1 MMKTTRHSL
10 MAKGILVLLSLLI
23 LIFVFTYSWFIPPDY
38 PATATGLTLTT
49 SADMDFEYAIGFAN
63 SQTGNSYY
71 VSEFKDGTID
81 LSAVKAVQDPTSGTI
96 SYVQVGGQ
104 DFAFDVLHDYNPI
117 DITGDGYTLI
127 RPAMTYGNWNI
138 NTATDNY
145 SLASEGEQYIYF
157 DLIFRSQ
164 DQCAIALDEDSYAK
178 GACESRPGSGALVGQ
193 SSVAG
198 SSTTDTTSGHV
209 FAMRSE
215 YNSEDVLTPL
225 TMKQVYNQ
233 STYGD
238 FSKDA
243 VVGSLRVAFLEYEK
257 KGDDP
262 DLSYSDLLTSKLDNN
277 LKTTP
282 SLLWIPRPDIL
293 MNDNNETS
301 GWTLSTGVASG
312 STYSHQYYDVFN
324 KVYDSVED
332 ATVAHREVITDNRS
346 CVAASEITSSGVI
359 FNDTERIVSVN
370 VPGADNNNDNE
381 PDYYYGKVR
390 VRIWIEGTDSE
401 ARRAITGGN
410 FRLAFNLTAV
420 SES

>member
-1 MMKTTRHSL
+1 MKTTRHSL

-81 LSAVKAVQDPTSGTI
+81 LSAVKAVQNPTSDTVT
-96 SYVQVGGQ
+96 YVQVNGQ

-164 DQCAIALDEDSYAK
+164 DPCAIALDKDSYAK
-178 GACESRPGSGALVGQ
+178 GACERTSGGGALNVGKNNAQTATEASSGQ
-193 SSVAG
+193 SVV
-198 SSTTDTTSGHV
+198 TTYTDHDT
-209 FAMRSE
+209 AI
-215 YNSEDVLTPL
+215 DA
-225 TMKQVYNQ
+225 YNQ

-243 VVGSLRVAFLEYEK
+243 VVGSLRVAFLEYE
-257 KGDDP
+257 GDESE
-262 DLSYSDLLTSKLDNN
+262 DLTYIDLLTKKLDNN
-277 LKTTP
+277 LSETP

-293 MNDNNETS
+293 INGNNETS
-301 GWTLSTGVASG
+301 GWTLSTGVHSG

-332 ATVAHREVITDNRS
+332 AMVAHKEVVTDSRP
-346 CVAASEITSSGVI
+346 CVAASQITSSGVI
-359 FNDTERIVSVN
+359 FNDTKEIVSVN
-370 VPGADNNNDNE
+370 VPGELNALTGE

-420 SES
+420 AET